1 MKLSPAD
8 LDALRSRVVLSEIV
22 GRSIKLRKAG
32 REWKALCPF
41 HEEKTPSFTVSDEK
55 GFYHCFGCGA
65 HGDAIRW
72 LMEKDRMGFGDA
84 VSFLQKLTGF
94 ELKEAAASPSS
105 PAKTVSPKSG
115 GGKLSRSETV
125 TVRLDPKLNY
135 LCELGARAQRR
146 TKSSF
151 IEWAIANS
159 LDDVDVPTLT
169 GWNTQTVNLAHVA
182 ERLWQVDEADR
193 VAALAL
199 SAPSL
204 LNHEEQL
211 IWRYVKE
218 NGFLW
223 RGQYNSKDGRWTWDI
238 SETDLIIDRLR
249 KHWDAFRSVAL
260 EGESEDILPKWQ
272 EFRHSIDDDLPF

>member
-1 MKLSPAD
+1 MKLSPTD
-8 LDALRSRVVLSEIV
+8 LDKLRSNVVLSDIV
-22 GRSIKLRKAG
+22 GRVVRLTKTG
-32 REWKALCPF
+32 NEWKGLCPF
-41 HEEKTPSFTVSDEK
+41 HQEKTPSFVVNNEK

-72 LMEKDRMGFGDA
+72 LTDNEGMSFGDA
-84 VSFLQKLTGF
+84 VADLQKKTGVTF
-94 ELKEAAASPSS
+94 SETKP
-105 PAKTVSPKSG
+105 TVTNIKPPTQKSG

-159 LDDVDVPTLT
+159 LENVEVQTGS
-169 GWNTQTVNLAHVA
+169 GWNSETRSLAQQS
-182 ERLWQVDEADR
+182 ERLWKVDEPDR

-199 SAPSL
+199 TSPSL
-204 LNHEEQL
+204 LTHEEQL

-223 RGQYNSKDGRWTWDI
+223 RGNYNKASRWTWDI
-238 SETDLIIDRLR
+238 NEHDLIIDRLR
-249 KHWDAFRSVAL
+249 KHWDTFKRVAL
-260 EGESEDILPKWQ
+260 DGESENLLPKWE
-272 EFRHSIDDDLPF
+272 EFRASLDDDIPF